1 MISCISMGSWPCWK
15 REKKVNKEN
24 DACAMTNVLEV
35 EKKILNFIE
44 TTLIAVGIELILPKT
59 SQF

>member
-1 MISCISMGSWPCWK
+1 MTTKSIDNIIKTIWNALMISCISMGSWPCWK

-35 EKKILNFIE
+35 EKK
-44 TTLIAVGIELILPKT
+44 
-59 SQF
+59 S